1 LKLWIAW
8 REIGDAG
15 WADMVDRYC
24 ELGDYLQAAVQ
35 SHPKLEMMSER
46 SWSNICFRYVADGRD
61 LNELNAEI
69 RARLIREGM
78 YLVSRS
84 NILDQVVIR
93 AVVANPLVD
102 ESVLNGLVSAIVRHG
117 DEIVAGVP
125 AQF

>member
-1 LKLWIAW
+1 
-8 REIGDAG
+8 
-15 WADMVDRYC
+15 MVEKYC
-24 ELGDYLQAAVQ
+24 ELSDYLQAAVE

-61 LNELNAEI
+61 LNDLNAEI
-69 RARLIREGM
+69 RSRLIREGM
-78 YLVSRS
+78 HLVSRS

-102 ESVLNGLVSAIVRHG
+102 QSVLDGLVAAIVRHG